1 MITEFVRFFLADRL
15 HPAIELSD
23 GGMLLLCNEGDWNE
37 INSNE
42 ILNDERS
49 PQVGIED
56 LEQVLDRLGFKFP
69 DENA

>member
-1 MITEFVRFFLADRL
+1 M
-15 HPAIELSD
+15 S
-23 GGMLLLCNEGDWNE
+23 NEGDWNE